1 MINHWIKNL
10 MKSLILLP
18 IFFLAPSLTFAGVT
32 DVEDIFSFQELILR
46 FLVVLN
52 YLFWILAIVLF
63 MWGVVRF
70 IANANDAEERER
82 GKQLIIWGIISF
94 VVLLSLW
101 AFASLILVDTL
112 GILSVEV
119 PYVNKDGVVIK

>member
-1 MINHWIKNL
+1 MI
-10 MKSLILLP
+10 MKSFFFLP
-18 IFFLAPSLTFAGVT
+18 PLLAPSFTFAGMT
-32 DVEDIFSFQELILR
+32 DVEDIFSLQELMLR
-46 FLVVLN
+46 LLTALN
-52 YLFWILAIVLF
+52 YFFWVLAIVVF

-101 AFASLILVDTL
+101 AFVSFILVDTF

-119 PYVNKDGVVIK
+119 PYVNKDGFVID